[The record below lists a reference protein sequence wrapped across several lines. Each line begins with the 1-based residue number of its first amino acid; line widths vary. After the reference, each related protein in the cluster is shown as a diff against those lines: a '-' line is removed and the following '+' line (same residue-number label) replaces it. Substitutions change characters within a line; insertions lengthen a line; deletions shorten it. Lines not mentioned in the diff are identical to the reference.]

1 MAVVSVRTWVVVV
14 ALASALVM
22 LPRRP
27 VGARAEEETVAAATA
42 AASEHAAALKPKCQP
57 GAATG
62 PCRVGAVHDPE
73 NQEEEGL
80 FSVRA
85 RAPAGA
91 PDTDSNDD
99 YSDADLPHDD
109 DLVVLGH

>member
-1 MAVVSVRTWVVVV
+1 MAAAVSVRTWVVVV

-27 VGARAEEETVAAATA
+27 VGAAAEEETVAAAMA
-42 AASEHAAALKPKCQP
+42 AAAEQAAMKPKCQP
-57 GAATG
+57 GATTG
-62 PCRVGAVHDPE
+62 PCRLGAVHDPE
-73 NQEEEGL
+73 NQEEEGML
-80 FSVRA
+80 NMRV

-91 PDTDSNDD
+91 PDTDSDDD